1 MSFAL
6 DQLQRLNTDDP
17 SGRFR
22 GRLDMDRIGAFG
34 HSLGGATALQFC
46 HDDPRCK
53 ACIDVDGGA
62 WGSVVREGISQPL
75 FSLMSDH
82 RGESDPETRQIV
94 ANFSSLF
101 GQLPKEQWSEILIH
115 GSNHYM
121 FSDAAVLRSPL
132 IMGALRALHV
142 LGIDGRRQIAVAAHF
157 IDTFFDVQLNSAPA
171 LGLGRQ
177 PGYPEVEYIH

>member
-22 GRLDMDRIGAFG
+22 GRFDIDRIGAFG

-53 ACIDVDGGA
+53 ACLDVDGGP

-75 FSLMSDH
+75 LFLMSDH

-94 ANFSSLF
+94 ANFGSLF
-101 GQLPKEQWSEILIH
+101 GRLPAAQWSEIMIR

-132 IMGALRALHV
+132 IMSVLRALHV
-142 LGIDGRRQIAVAAHF
+142 VGIDGRRQISVAAHF
-157 IDTFFDVQLNSAPA
+157 INAFFDVQLNSAPA
-171 LGLGRQ
+171 SVLRRR